1 MNILKYDKMKSVK
14 GNSYEEFKKSLV
26 SILLL
31 ISILFSLMSCDLV
44 SDIVDRFTEDP
55 PRYHAEYDE
64 SFPFPK
70 GYTGGVN
77 TNYQWHLDYEVKW
90 LDTYDELKDAVT
102 RLRAH
107 GTEVAPT
114 VVFDCEE
121 YGLDLKFCVISPRY
135 LSEELSEDQGYFD
148 RYLVSV
154 SISTYVFFEDASID
168 EIIFDWILYDQS
180 YKYVMINN
188 TYLRTFSISED
199 EEISIRTSADATLDA
214 YGNGEYK
221 FNFEQ
226 HHYTVTEEDVE
237 ILEKT
242 LVVFE

>member
-1 MNILKYDKMKSVK
+1 MK
-14 GNSYEEFKKSLV
+14 NFKKVLI

-31 ISILFSLMSCDLV
+31 ISILFSLVSCDFV
-44 SDIVDRFTEDP
+44 SNIVDRFTDDP
-55 PRYHAEYDE
+55 PRGVIEYDE

-70 GYTGGVN
+70 GYTGGVSP
-77 TNYQWHLDYEVKW
+77 NYQVHLDCEVKW

-107 GTEVAPT
+107 GTEVDPT
-114 VVFDCEE
+114 VLFDCEE

-135 LSEELSEDQGYFD
+135 LSEELSEGQGYFD
-148 RYLVSV
+148 RKLASV

-168 EIIFDWILYDQS
+168 EIIFDWLLYDQS
-180 YKYVMINN
+180 YKYVKIANH
-188 TYLRTFSISED
+188 LLHPFSISED
-199 EEISIRTSADATLDA
+199 DKIKIETSNGATLYV
-214 YGNGEYK
+214 YGNEEYK
-221 FNFEQ
+221 FKFEQ
-226 HHYTVTEEDVE
+226 YHYTVSEEDIE

>member
-1 MNILKYDKMKSVK
+1 MK
-14 GNSYEEFKKSLV
+14 NFKKTLV

-31 ISILFSLMSCDLV
+31 ISILFSFVSCDLI
-44 SDIVDRFTEDP
+44 SDIVDRLTEDP
-55 PRYHAEYDE
+55 PRYYAEYDE

-70 GYTGGVN
+70 GYTGGVE

-107 GTEVAPT
+107 GTEVDPT
-114 VVFDCEE
+114 VLFDCEE
-121 YGLDLKFCVISPRY
+121 YGLDLKFCLISPRY
-135 LSEELSEDQGYFD
+135 LSEELSEGQGYFD
-148 RYLVSV
+148 RKLIRV

-168 EIIFDWILYDQS
+168 EIIFDWLLYDQS
-180 YKYVMINN
+180 YKYVKIANH
-188 TYLRTFSISED
+188 LLHPFSISED
-199 EEISIRTSADATLDA
+199 DKIKIETSNGATLYV
-214 YGNGEYK
+214 YGNDEYK
-221 FNFEQ
+221 FKFEQ
-226 HHYTVTEEDVE
+226 YHYTVSEEDIE